1 MFAGV
6 PCEEPAEGAA
16 AADEQPEGSLPKVEP
31 GTAEAAARLDAVKLP
46 RVSQEMLF
54 NIFVRIGLCTDRH
67 GSRPKAQNNRS
78 MDNQNSAKIW
88 ARAMLAVKELHELLP
103 TAAIRVLPVMQKTM
117 KEVQDSPETQLSMI
131 STLLHIA
138 ATAPRAPGLLDEVLA
153 FTCKRLPL
161 VFKSSDMAMVADLC
175 SLVRVLRSDSHAGD
189 QTAGRAQF
197 HSEVMHRMMQQLK
210 HVAEHSD
217 PGVITE
223 SVGKTGIV
231 LKAPVVIALHILDAV
246 LTAGGQTEQV
256 LELARM
262 LPAIYHVFAQFLRT
276 IGSSHRDL
284 VPMLSPEL
292 PLKAGGFLHTF
303 RLLQTL
309 MQRDNV
315 MLTVSAMSTDAVNKL
330 VTSIENIFKVFV
342 NVKMPPEMAPE
353 IVTHIFS
360 LMDRMMQTTL
370 GQVLRDERSA
380 QVLRFVAQAA
390 RHMQTQFGFAPPWTR
405 DIEQLLYRICVN
417 EGMFARR
424 TQCSGSLWQRVML
437 SQLGQMFPD
446 SSGILC
452 HLGVCEGIPCH
463 CRSCLWRL
471 TLLRSKR
478 GINDCC
484 HVTCL
489 AYPLLCVRE
498 AAMIC
503 AKSCLS

>member
-1 MFAGV
+1 MPGEQQAGG
-6 PCEEPAEGAA
+6 AEAT
-16 AADEQPEGSLPKVEP
+16 DELPEGSLEKVAP
-31 GTAEAAARLDAVKLP
+31 GTAGALARLEAVKLP

-54 NIFVRIGLCTDRH
+54 NMFVRIGLCTDRH
-67 GSRPKAQNNRS
+67 GARPKAQTNRS

-117 KEVQDSPETQLSMI
+117 KEVQDSSDTQMSMI
-131 STLLHIA
+131 STLLHVA

-153 FTCKRLPL
+153 FTTKRLPH

-175 SLVRVLRSDSHAGD
+175 SLVRVLRSDTSTGEHA
-189 QTAGRAQF
+189 AGRAQF

-231 LKAPVVIALHILDAV
+231 MKAPVVVSLHILDAV
-246 LTAGGQTEQV
+246 LTVGGQTEQV

-262 LPAIYHVFAQFLRT
+262 LPSIYQVFAQFLRT

-292 PLKAGGFLHTF
+292 PLKPGSFLHTF
-303 RLLQTL
+303 RLMQSF
-309 MQRDNV
+309 MQRENV

-330 VTSIENIFKVFV
+330 VPSIENIFKVFV

-353 IVTHIFS
+353 IVSHIFS
-360 LMDRMMQTTL
+360 LMDRMMQTAL
-370 GQVLRDERSA
+370 GPVLRDERAA

-405 DIEQLLYRICVN
+405 DIEQLLYRICIN
-417 EGMFARR
+417 EGVRSSDRMCGAMHVD
-424 TQCSGSLWQRVML
+424 TATVDAAPVML
-437 SQLGQMFPD
+437 RPD
-446 SSGILC
+446 
-452 HLGVCEGIPCH
+452 V
-463 CRSCLWRL
+463 
-471 TLLRSKR
+471 
-478 GINDCC
+478 
-484 HVTCL
+484 
-489 AYPLLCVRE
+489 
-498 AAMIC
+498 
-503 AKSCLS
+503 